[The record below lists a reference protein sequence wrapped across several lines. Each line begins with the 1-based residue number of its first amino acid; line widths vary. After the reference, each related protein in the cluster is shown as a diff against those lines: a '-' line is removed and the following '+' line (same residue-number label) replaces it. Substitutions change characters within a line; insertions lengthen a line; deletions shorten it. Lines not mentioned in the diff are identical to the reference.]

1 MNLRALPMLLG
12 LGWLILL
19 LQSTIVSYITYGLP
33 QPELLLV
40 TLAHCAIYR
49 RSQEGLLLAL
59 LYGYQMDLFSG
70 RPFGTYLLT
79 YVLLM
84 LLARGMSLRMLVQAR
99 WVQLFFVGVLSLT
112 GELILL
118 ATTFL
123 SPNALEDLPTAQAVA
138 IRAGI
143 TALSALFIFPP
154 LDWLERM
161 VWSQRRTLL

>member
-1 MNLRALPMLLG
+1 MNFRAVLMLLAS
-12 LGWLILL
+12 GWLILL

-40 TLAHCAIYR
+40 ALAHCAIYR
-49 RSQEGLLLAL
+49 RSQESLLISL

-70 RPFGTYLLT
+70 RPFGSYLLT

-84 LLARGMSLRMLVQAR
+84 LLARGMSARMLVQAR
-99 WVQLFFVGVLSLT
+99 WVQILFVAVLGVM
-112 GELILL
+112 GELILM
-118 ATTFL
+118 ATTLL
-123 SPNALEDLPTAQAVA
+123 SPNALEDLPSGRSMA

-154 LDWLERM
+154 LDWLERRF
-161 VWSQRRTLL
+161 WSQRRSLL